1 MGHCPL
7 RPAQDASRL
16 SQLHTHTLYVHGHS
30 PAHQLPSHVKV
41 AALLVF
47 LLGVVSTPR
56 EAFWAFG
63 VHALVLGVAAW
74 SSDLTAGF
82 MARRMLV
89 EVPFVLFAA
98 FLPFVGPDPR
108 IEVLGIGL
116 SQEGLWG
123 AWSILARATLG
134 AGAAVLLAATT
145 EVPDI
150 LAGLSRLKVPAVLVA
165 IAGFMVRYLDVLADE
180 LGRMRTAAAVR
191 GFRQRGRGALKALA
205 AVAGSLF
212 IRAYER
218 GERIHAAMLV
228 RGYRGVMPTPFTTP
242 AAATDW
248 SRGLVLPLVGV
259 AVAFTAVV
267 L

>member
-1 MGHCPL
+1 M
-7 RPAQDASRL
+7 
-16 SQLHTHTLYVHGHS
+16 SQFHTHTLYVHGHS

-63 VHALVLGVAAW
+63 VHALLLAAAAR
-74 SSDLTAGF
+74 SAQLTIGF
-82 MARRMLV
+82 MVRRMLV

-108 IEVLGIGL
+108 IDVLGIGL

-134 AGAAVLLAATT
+134 AGAAVFLAATT

-150 LAGLSRLKVPAVLVA
+150 LAGLSRLRVPAVLVA

-180 LGRMRTAAAVR
+180 LSRMRTAAAVR

-205 AVAGSLF
+205 SVAGSLF

-228 RGYRGVMPTPFTTP
+228 RGFRGVMPTPFTVP
-242 AAATDW
+242 AVAIDW
-248 SRGLVLPLVGV
+248 TRGLMLPVVGV
-259 AVAFTAVV
+259 AAALLAV
-267 L
+267 LW

>member
-1 MGHCPL
+1 V
-7 RPAQDASRL
+7 

-30 PAHQLPSHVKV
+30 PAHRLPSHVKV

-56 EAFWAFG
+56 EVFWAFG
-63 VHALVLGVAAW
+63 AHAAVLAIAARTAQ
-74 SSDLTAGF
+74 LTVPF
-82 MARRMLV
+82 MLRRMLV

-98 FLPFVGPDPR
+98 FLPFLGPDPR
-108 IEVLGIGL
+108 VEVLGISL

-134 AGAAVLLAATT
+134 TGAAVLLAATT

-150 LAGLSRLKVPAVLVA
+150 LTGLSRLKVPAVLVA

-191 GFRQRGRGALKALA
+191 GFRQRGRGALRALA
-205 AVAGSLF
+205 SVAGSLF

-218 GERIHAAMLV
+218 GERIHAAMVV
-228 RGYRGVMPTPFTTP
+228 RGYRGVMPQPFAS
-242 AAATDW
+242 AAVAADW
-248 SRGLVLPLVGV
+248 TRGLALPLVGV
-259 AVAFTAVV
+259 TVAVLAVV